1 MLLLQG
7 QGCGVDVESVENLIR
22 RHEEMEREARVIQ
35 ERGTVSRL
43 DRCYTKNIFI
53 HINKCTVGSTSYT
66 ISIVCACFVVK
77 GFLEKL
83 SAPSSLVTAV
93 HTKAFK

>member
-43 DRCYTKNIFI
+43 DSCYSKNMCI
-53 HINKCTVGSTSYT
+53 HINQCTVGSTSLLCGYRLFRKT
-66 ISIVCACFVVK
+66 
-77 GFLEKL
+77 L
-83 SAPSSLVTAV
+83 SAFQFINCWTYKSL
-93 HTKAFK
+93 